1 MEEEKWREQGGK
13 IYSKTKERG
22 GRGVT
27 NYTSVALHESL
38 TKRES
43 LSMLE

>member
-13 IYSKTKERG
+13 IYSKTK
-22 GRGVT
+22 GRGET